1 MNWIAIETR
10 WAEYTAN
17 AIERWSRLSREQIEA
32 TRGNRDDLSKQVQMA
47 YLLSKAAAD
56 NQISD
61 WQSRQLEEQPRP
73 RG

>member
-1 MNWIAIETR
+1 MNWITIEAR
-10 WAEYTAN
+10 WAEYIAN
-17 AIERWSRLSREQIEA
+17 AKERWSRLSREQIEA
-32 TRGNRDDLSKQVQMA
+32 TRGDRDVLSTRVQEA

-73 RG
+73 